1 MIVFFKKILR
11 RLFREWKDKN
21 NLLFRINTS
30 YKRYL
35 ISKSSD
41 TRPSSY
47 PFISGDTFRSKAHHI
62 FDEISVI
69 FPENVSSNDIVF
81 ADIRKINEFFKVVHP
96 KINCRYKLITHN
108 GDEAVSKDLVSLM
121 DDKVIHWFGQN
132 VNVVHPKVSSIP
144 IGLENISYYNNG
156 NITNI
161 RKIQKIH
168 VLKKNKILCG
178 FNIATNPLK
187 RKPIHE
193 VLLNI
198 EVCEKLEGWPNAS
211 KYLNILNTYKFVA
224 SPPGNGIDCIRT
236 WEAMYLG
243 VIPIVEESILT
254 NYYKKIG
261 LPLLVIK
268 DWGDL
273 NKISE
278 SSLQHIYREISP
290 KFLNTALYFDY
301 WISKIEKNY

>member
-1 MIVFFKKILR
+1 MIVFCKKICR
-11 RLFREWKDKN
+11 RLFREWKDKK
-21 NLLFRINTS
+21 NLKFRINTGI
-30 YKRYL
+30 KRYL
-35 ISKSSD
+35 ISKSRD
-41 TRPSSY
+41 ARPTSY

-69 FPENVSSNDIVF
+69 FPEKVRTNDIVF
-81 ADIRKINEFFKVVHP
+81 ADIRKINEFFKVIHP
-96 KINCRYKLITHN
+96 KIKYRYKLITHN
-108 GDEAVSKDLVSLM
+108 GDEAVSNDLVSLM

-132 VNVVHPKVSSIP
+132 VNVVHPKVSPIP
-144 IGLENISYYNNG
+144 IGLENMYFYNNG
-156 NITNI
+156 IIANFN
-161 RKIQKIH
+161 KLQKNH
-168 VLKKNKILCG
+168 VLKRNKILYG
-178 FNIATNPLK
+178 FSIATNPLK

-198 EVCEKLEGWPNAS
+198 EVCEKVEGWPNAS

-254 NYYKKIG
+254 NYYREIG

-268 DWGDL
+268 DWGEL
-273 NKISE
+273 KKISE
-278 SSLQHIYREISP
+278 SSLQQIYQEISP
-290 KFLNTALYFDY
+290 KFSNTALYFDY